1 MKSADRTPGTARA
14 HLVTQA
20 TLVTSSLSL
29 PAVASI
35 KAHSL
40 QNVLSAR
47 RSIRSFSQRE
57 LTREQ
62 LAQLLWAAQGVSDPN
77 AGLRVA
83 PSAGALYPLRLDAVI
98 AAGIFR
104 YEPYENRLWLRAA
117 SDRRGAIAEAAY
129 GQRWLAL
136 APCLLS
142 LAAIV
147 ERTAG
152 KYGARAQRFV
162 DLEAG
167 HTAQNVLLVATALGL
182 GATPV
187 GAFDD
192 ATLARLLELEPT
204 AQPIYLI
211 AVGSPLD

>member
-1 MKSADRTPGTARA
+1 VVASSHRA
-14 HLVTQA
+14 TV
-20 TLVTSSLSL
+20 VTSSLSL
-29 PAVASI
+29 PAVAGM

-47 RSIRSFSQRE
+47 RSIRSFSQSE
-57 LTREQ
+57 LTRDQ
-62 LAQLLWAAQGVSDPN
+62 LAQLLWAAQGISDPD

-83 PSAGALYPLRLDAVI
+83 PSAGALYPLKLDAVI

-104 YEPYENRLWLRAA
+104 YEPHENRLWLRAA
-117 SDRRGAIAEAAY
+117 SDRRSAIAEAAY
-129 GQRWLAL
+129 GQSWLAL

-142 LAAIV
+142 LAAIMD
-147 ERTAG
+147 RSAT
-152 KYGARAQRFV
+152 KYGARAERFV
-162 DLEAG
+162 HLEVG
-167 HTAQNVLLVATALGL
+167 HTAQNVLLAATALGL

-211 AVGSPLD
+211 AVGSPPD